1 MFTEVMGFGLMTPQ
15 QRERMVRLTRV
26 FHLAKEALEARAVRV
41 NNNKPVEFDSLREN
55 WDVWVRL
62 SVPETAMWRAIQEV
76 ENQIRE
82 TWEDDQPNQ

>member
-1 MFTEVMGFGLMTPQ
+1 MCMAVMEYGSMTPQ

-26 FHLAKEALEARAVRV
+26 YHLAKEALEARVLRL
-41 NNNKPVEFDSLREN
+41 NNNKPVEFDGLREN

-62 SVPETAMWRAIQEV
+62 SAPEIAMWRAIHEV

-82 TWEDDQPNQ
+82 TWGNE

>member
-1 MFTEVMGFGLMTPQ
+1 MCMAVMGFGLMTPQ

-26 FHLAKEALEARAVRV
+26 YHLAKEALEARALLV
-41 NNNKPVEFDSLREN
+41 NNNKPVEFDALH

-62 SVPETAMWRAIQEV
+62 SVPEKAMWRAIQEV

-82 TWEDDQPNQ
+82 TWEDE

>member
-1 MFTEVMGFGLMTPQ
+1 
-15 QRERMVRLTRV
+15 MVRLTRV

-41 NNNKPVEFDSLREN
+41 NNNRPVEFDALREN

-62 SVPETAMWRAIQEV
+62 SVPETAMWRAIREV

-82 TWEDDQPNQ
+82 TWGDE

>member
-1 MFTEVMGFGLMTPQ
+1 MTPQ

-26 FHLAKEALEARAVRV
+26 YQLAKEALEARALLV
-41 NNNKPVEFDSLREN
+41 NNNKPLEFDALREN

-62 SVPETAMWRAIQEV
+62 SAPETAMWRAIQDV

-82 TWEDDQPNQ
+82 TWDNE